1 MANKQDVEFS
11 LSANVSGVEKIKAL
25 REEVLALSKQGGAVG
40 PEFKQLADE
49 LDRLGQE
56 AASLDAIRA
65 LGEDIQ
71 KLSAEQEAAVVS
83 SERLAAAREEAAARA
98 REAAQAEAAAQQRLS
113 EARKGVEDAR
123 AAIRSYVISQKELIG
138 GSEKYRQELGA
149 LNERLSL
156 NKKAVIDARDA
167 LRVSKEV
174 TTDAE
179 KAERSAARAYDNSE
193 KSVKAA
199 TNALQQRKETQ
210 EESLASLKQL
220 GVEVDNL
227 AAAEANLV
235 DKTNQARLAQQ
246 LLTEQSAQWVEE
258 LKQQQIIQKT
268 QAELEQRA
276 ALERKAILDD
286 YAEAQ
291 RRAVAAQI
299 AEEDRLLRLQE
310 RTLFEQREAAQRELQ
325 FELEA
330 INRVEQERL
339 ASAKRQADAQRT
351 LQESFRTTGAVD
363 VQALRDEIGRVNA
376 ALATLQ
382 QSGNLTGAELQGA
395 MRQANRRVKELELQI
410 REATGAL
417 TVMDRVN
424 QAFSTSFGQTFTAF
438 VASNV
443 FMRVIDSVLGIG
455 RAFFDANKQ
464 LESFRLALTTVYGS
478 SEIAAKQLGF
488 LRKAANDAGVSVQSI
503 SQEFVKFSAA
513 FSGAGIP
520 LEQTNELFARLT
532 KAAGILGLSTDNTA
546 RAITALGQ
554 IASKGVVSMEELRQ
568 QLGDALPGAFQA
580 AARGLNITEK
590 ELTKLVESGQLASR
604 DFLPAFSDGL
614 TSISG
619 EVDTLTARLNEGRNV
634 ITAFFQQ
641 LGDTGI
647 WLALKTAI
655 SGVVEV
661 LRGFALVVGSLA
673 IGFENS
679 VKSITVFIA
688 ALGQGQGLQG
698 ALAAVADQSR
708 ASREELTEY
717 AESLGYGADE
727 ATKAASAQGSLQR
740 ELIATQLAYADN
752 IKIAEKAAVTAG
764 AHTKAVIAEVEAIER
779 SVSAFADDAQQRE
792 AAVKAA
798 DLRVEAL
805 RKEAT
810 AEQATLTV
818 ITDMI
823 ATRERLLEVERA
835 QLALQ
840 DLTDKQREQVVADRQ
855 KEIDDLRRK
864 ADAQAEVAE
873 RAKQQAESARVAAE
887 AARVEAQAAK
897 DNADRVVELTAAYED
912 AAAKLKILND
922 VKKDGIATD
931 AQIAAAQEEV
941 NKANQ
946 LRVDALDD
954 QIDRIKALSESKK
967 ADIEATLAL
976 NQSRVNEL
984 QGIVALGKN
993 IGDENLVRYAN
1004 VEMMRLQIETIKLKA
1019 EAQKIEAEAERQI
1032 IAIER
1037 QKIEATR
1044 ELTETERIEFETRR
1058 KLVDVKLK
1066 QADATLKSTSAIQ
1079 NEITSTLNGTQ
1090 TLNSNTQARQESN
1103 KTRAEEIKL
1112 LKEKAKYDE
1121 EGYALNTAGERVNV
1135 GMPTW
1140 MSIFNDLKGYGLD
1153 EDRARAIAGQFT
1165 DANGNVPYFNNPG
1178 QKAYGAETL
1187 SLAVQRAAQ
1196 KEMMNGGTKKIEPVD
1211 APTQTSAEPAVSTS
1225 NQLAPAQNSTIT
1237 MKFEIGGQSTSIPG
1251 LNSTQANALKGVIE
1265 QLATLKGT
1273 SV

>member
-11 LSANVSGVEKIKAL
+11 LSANVLGADKIKAL
-25 REEVLALSKQGGAVG
+25 RDEVLALSKQGGAVG
-40 PEFKQLADE
+40 PEFQKLADE
-49 LDRLGQE
+49 LERLGQE
-56 AASLDAIRA
+56 AGALTAISE
-65 LGEDIQ
+65 LTEDIQ
-71 KLSAEQEAAVVS
+71 RLAAEQDQAVS
-83 SERLAAAREEAAARA
+83 STERLAAAQAEAGARA

-123 AAIRSYVISQKELIG
+123 GAIKSYVVTQKELIG
-138 GSEKYRQELGA
+138 GSEKYRQELAG
-149 LNERLSL
+149 LNERLTI

-167 LRVSKEV
+167 LRGAKAA
-174 TTDAE
+174 TTEAE
-179 KAERSAARAYDNSE
+179 QAERAAARAYDNSA
-193 KSVKAA
+193 KAVKAA
-199 TNALQQRKETQ
+199 GDALSKRKQTQ
-210 EESLASLKQL
+210 EDSLASLREM
-220 GVEVDNL
+220 GVETDNL

-235 DKTNQARLAQQ
+235 NKTNQARLAQQ

-258 LKQQQIIQKT
+258 LKQQQIIQQT
-268 QAELEQRA
+268 QAELEKRA
-276 ALERKAILDD
+276 AQERKVILAD

-299 AEEDRLLRLQE
+299 AEEDRLLRVQE
-310 RTLFEQREAAQRELQ
+310 RTLFEQRQAAQLELQ
-325 FELEA
+325 YELEA

-339 ASAKRQADAQRT
+339 ASAKRQADAQKA
-351 LQESFRTTGAVD
+351 LQDSFRTTGAVD

-424 QAFSTSFGQTFTAF
+424 KAFSTSFGQTFTAF
-438 VASNV
+438 VASNI
-443 FMRVIDSVLGIG
+443 FLRVIDAVLGIG

-478 SEIAAKQLGF
+478 SEIASRQLGF
-488 LRKAANDAGVSVQSI
+488 LRKAANDAGVAVQSI

-580 AARGLNITEK
+580 AARGLGVTEK
-590 ELTKLVESGQLASR
+590 ELTKLVESGQLAAR

-614 TSISG
+614 SSITG

-634 ITAFFQQ
+634 INAFFQRI
-641 LGDTGI
+641 GDTGV
-647 WLALKTAI
+647 WVALKAAVG
-655 SGVVEV
+655 GVVEV
-661 LRGFALVVGSLA
+661 LRAFAFVVGSLA

-679 VKSITVFIA
+679 IKSITVFVA

-708 ASREELTEY
+708 ESRQALTEY
-717 AESLGYGADE
+717 SEALGYGAEE
-727 ATKAASAQGSLQR
+727 AAKASSSQGALQR
-740 ELIATQLAYADN
+740 ELIASQLAYADN
-752 IKIAEKAAVTAG
+752 IKNAEAAAVTAG
-764 AHTKAVIAEVEAIER
+764 AHTKAVIAEVDAIEA
-779 SVSAFADDAQQRE
+779 SVNAFADDAQQRE
-792 AAVKAA
+792 SAVRAAE
-798 DLRVEAL
+798 LRTEAL

-818 ITDMI
+818 ITEMI
-823 ATRERLLEVERA
+823 ATRERLLEVEKA
-835 QLALQ
+835 QLELQ
-840 DLTDKQREQVVADRQ
+840 NLSQKQRDQVIADRE
-855 KEIDDLRRK
+855 KEIEDLRRK
-864 ADAQAEVAE
+864 AAAQTEVVE
-873 RAKQQAESARVAAE
+873 RTRQQAESARLAAE
-887 AARVEAQAAK
+887 AARVEAEAAK
-897 DNADRVVELTAAYED
+897 DNADRVAELTLAYEN

-922 VKKDGIATD
+922 VKQDGIATD
-931 AQIAAAQEEV
+931 QQIAAAQEEA

-954 QIDRIKALSESKK
+954 QINRIKALTDNKK

-984 QGIVALGKN
+984 QGVAALGKS

-1019 EAQKIEAEAERQI
+1019 EAQRIEAEAERQI

-1044 ELTETERIEFETRR
+1044 ELTETERVEFDTRR
-1058 KLVDVKLK
+1058 KLVDVKIK
-1066 QADATLKSTSAIQ
+1066 QADATLKSTQAIQ
-1079 NEITSTLNGTQ
+1079 NEITATQNGTQ
-1090 TLNSNTQARQESN
+1090 ALSSNTQARQESN
-1103 KTRAEEIKL
+1103 RSRAEEIKL

-1121 EGYALNTAGERVNV
+1121 DGYALNTQGERVNMGV
-1135 GMPTW
+1135 PTW
-1140 MSIFNDLKGYGLD
+1140 MSIFNELKGYGLD
-1153 EDRARAIAGQFT
+1153 EDRARTVAGQFT

-1187 SLAVQRAAQ
+1187 SLAIQRAAQ
-1196 KEMMNGGTKKIEPVD
+1196 KEIMNGGTKKIEPVD
-1211 APTQTSAEPAVSTS
+1211 APTQTSAEPTATTS

-1237 MKFEIGGQSTSIPG
+1237 MKFEIGGQTTNIPG

-1265 QLATLKGT
+1265 QLANLKGT
-1273 SV
+1273 SA